1 MKQQIKVCMLGSAPA
16 VRGGM
21 SSVVGQILSH
31 NWQNVRIQ
39 YISTHISGSTL
50 KRMAVFAIGYLRL
63 LGKLLIPGSIDV
75 VHMHM
80 SYKGSYWRKYYLHK
94 LVKLF
99 RKPDIIHLHGSEF
112 KKFYDT
118 SSVRTQKKIR
128 TLLRECDRLVVLG
141 DAWAQ
146 TVLEIEPKTHV
157 EILRNAVKLPDECA
171 HWNGETF
178 EILYLGVLIPRK
190 CVDDLLHAMALVENP
205 SVHLTIA
212 GSGAEEDTL
221 RKLCSDLGLNEKV
234 TFAGWTDGEKKK
246 NLLESCQCL
255 VLPSENEGLP
265 IAILEALAAGMPV
278 ISTGVGSIPEA
289 VLDGKNGFIVPVH
302 DPKSMADA
310 MAAVSASEETWQK
323 MSENAREIARE
334 KFDESVFFDDLNRLY
349 TAMMGENHH
358 V

>member
-31 NWQNVRIQ
+31 YWENIRMQ
-39 YISTHISGSTL
+39 YISTHISGSAV
-50 KRMAVFAIGYLRL
+50 KRILLFAQGYLRL

-80 SYKGSYWRKYYLHK
+80 SYKGSFWRKYYLHK

-157 EILRNAVKLPDECA
+157 EILRNAVKIPENTVRWDA
-171 HWNGETF
+171 VKF
-178 EILYLGVLIPRK
+178 EFLYLGVLIPRK

-234 TFAGWTDGEKKK
+234 TFAGWTDGENKK

-302 DPKSMADA
+302 APEKIAAA
-310 MAAVSASEETWQK
+310 MAAVASSEENWQE
-323 MSENAREIARE
+323 MCISARETARE
-334 KFDESVFFDDLNRLY
+334 KFDETVFFDGLENLY
-349 TAMMGENHH
+349 RSMMGENQH